1 MAMKWRLEIVHTTKY
16 TYEEDVYS
24 SYNEVRM
31 TPKNTSNQLLLSSSI
46 AVSPRASLYNYSDY
60 FGTAVTYFD
69 LHRRHNNLDITSSS
83 HVELDDPRGRGIR
96 LTPAAMN
103 DTDFCDAFSEYLA
116 PTPYTQIPSGLAEE
130 TFASVRGLDLVED
143 RVAQVMDFV
152 TGNLHYRS
160 GITKVSSSAAEAL
173 GVGFGVCQDFA
184 HVAIALLRSIGV
196 PARYVSGYLYPNKD
210 PLVGESSIG
219 ESHAWV
225 EAFVGEWIGMDP
237 SNSVDRTNHLYVTV
251 AKGRD
256 YHDVTPFRGIYF
268 GGQSSPPI
276 VTVTMTRRA

>member
-1 MAMKWRLEIVHTTKY
+1 MKWRLEIVHTTKY
-16 TYEEDVYS
+16 TYQEDVYS

-46 AVSPRASLYNYSDY
+46 AVSPRASLYNYFDY

-83 HVELDDPRGRGIR
+83 HVEIEDPRTRGVR
-96 LTPAAMN
+96 LSPIEMS
-103 DTDFCDAFSEYLA
+103 DPSFMDAFSEYL
-116 PTPYTQIPSGLAEE
+116 TTTTYTQVSNGVASQIQSSVSSVE
-130 TFASVRGLDLVED
+130 TAED
-143 RVAQVMDFV
+143 RLSKVVEFV
-152 TGNLHYRS
+152 RENLHYRS
-160 GITKVSSSAAEAL
+160 GITMVSSSASEAL
-173 GVGFGVCQDFA
+173 DIGFGVCQDFA
-184 HVAIALLRSIGV
+184 HVTIALLRSIGL

-210 PLVGESSIG
+210 PEVGESSTG

-225 EAFVGEWIGMDP
+225 EVFVGEWIGIDP
-237 SNSVDRTNHLYVTV
+237 SNCVDRTNHLYVTV

-256 YHDVTPFRGIYF
+256 YGDVTPFRGVYF

>member
-1 MAMKWRLEIVHTTKY
+1 MKWRLEIVHTTKY
-16 TYEEDVYS
+16 TYEDDVYS

-46 AVSPRASLYNYSDY
+46 AVSPRASLYNYFDY
-60 FGTAVTYFD
+60 FGTSVTYFD

-83 HVELDDPRGRGIR
+83 HVELDDPHERGIR
-96 LTPAAMN
+96 LTHSEMGDPN
-103 DTDFCDAFSEYLA
+103 FLDAFSEYLA
-116 PTPYTQIPSGLAEE
+116 PTSYTQIPFEMAKA
-130 TFASVRGLDLVED
+130 TQQSVLGLDLVDD
-143 RVAQVMDFV
+143 RVAKVVEFV
-152 TGNLHYRS
+152 KDNLHYRS

-196 PARYVSGYLYPNKD
+196 PARYVSGYLYPNKE
-210 PLVGESSIG
+210 PFVGESSTG

-225 EAFVGEWIGMDP
+225 EAFVGEWIGIDP
-237 SNSVDRTNHLYVTV
+237 SNGVDRTNHLYVTV

-256 YHDVTPFRGIYF
+256 YSDVTPFRGIYF
-268 GGQSSPPI
+268 GGQSSPPV

>member
-1 MAMKWRLEIVHTTKY
+1 MKWRLEIIHTTKY
-16 TYEEDVYS
+16 TYDDDVFS

-60 FGTAVTYFD
+60 FGTSVTYFD
-69 LHRRHNNLDITSSS
+69 LHRRHNNLDITSLS
-83 HVELDDPRGRGIR
+83 HVELEDPRGRGVR
-96 LTPAAMN
+96 LTPAAMIG
-103 DTDFCDAFSEYLA
+103 DDFRDAFSEYLA
-116 PTPYTQIPSGLAEE
+116 TTTYTEIPKEIAEA
-130 TFASVRGLDLVED
+130 TYDSVASLDLIED
-143 RVAQVMDFV
+143 RIAVVMDFV
-152 TGNLHYRS
+152 KANLAYRS
-160 GITKVSSSAAEAL
+160 GITKVSSSAKEAL

-196 PARYVSGYLYPNKD
+196 PARYVSGYLYPNTD
-210 PLVGESSIG
+210 PQIGESSTG

-237 SNSVDRTNHLYVTV
+237 SNGVDRINKLYVTV

-256 YHDVTPFRGIYF
+256 YNDVTPFRGIYF